1 MKGTSTSAHKMGGRS
16 QGQSERPCPHLPC
29 SFVAHNLQYMIAEI
43 LNTCSTCS
51 RKFRAPWQ
59 DDICPSYKL
68 KRSSRSS
75 KSTARYIS
83 IRTSR
88 NNGKITQILSEEI
101 LKWLY
106 YRENKSLNDIAKE
119 YRCTSTRVL
128 QIMKG
133 YGLKRRT
140 LSEARIEAIKKGRFT
155 KEEFLVI

>member
-1 MKGTSTSAHKMGGRS
+1 
-16 QGQSERPCPHLPC
+16 L
-29 SFVAHNLQYMIAEI
+29 
-43 LNTCSTCS
+43 
-51 RKFRAPWQ
+51 
-59 DDICPSYKL
+59 
-68 KRSSRSS
+68 RSS

-88 NNGKITQILSEEI
+88 NNGKITQILSEEK

-119 YRCTSTRVL
+119 YKCTSTRVL

-140 LSEARIEAIKKGRFT
+140 LSEARIEAIKKAKFEMSKKGIFN
-155 KEEFLVI
+155 KEEFRKMVNVVNLEIEKMF